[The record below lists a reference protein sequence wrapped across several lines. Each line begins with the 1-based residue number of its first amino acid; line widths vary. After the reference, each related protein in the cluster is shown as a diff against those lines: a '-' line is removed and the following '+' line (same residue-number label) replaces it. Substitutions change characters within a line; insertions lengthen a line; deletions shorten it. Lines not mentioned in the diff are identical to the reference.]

1 MSSTRCGRKPSEH
14 SVVNPRI
21 SCMPPP
27 GLCGMSLSPTPTLVM
42 AMSASIEDSLLP
54 VPYTVAGI
62 GTGKKD
68 TGKPLATGLGS

>member
-42 AMSASIEDSLLP
+42 AMSASIESDSDADGFE
-54 VPYTVAGI
+54 TEA
-62 GTGKKD
+62 TNTKK
-68 TGKPLATGLGS
+68 GSEE